1 MRNKPDWNRFIDERL
16 SDLNLPSDAKA
27 QVIAE
32 LAAHLEDS
40 EEASDP
46 VLDAVSWPEL
56 KLAIEYAKHGEETMN
71 HRTKSLWLPGFVSLI
86 GAVLFMFAEE
96 IVLAHD
102 SSFYFMD
109 RSLRPSQLISG
120 LPFWFYLGWL
130 FALVLCG
137 ALGAFVSQRNG
148 GTRAA
153 RMVAGAFPALVM
165 FLLCGL
171 VIPVSAL
178 FERNDYVF
186 RHPAGLAL
194 GILIWA
200 AGPGLA
206 LLLGASPF
214 LKEQKP
220 TTA

>member
-1 MRNKPDWNRFIDERL
+1 MHDKKADFKKLVSEQM
-16 SDLNLPSDAKA
+16 SDLNLPPHAKD

-40 EEASDP
+40 KDAEAA
-46 VLDAVSWPEL
+46 LDAVSWQKL
-56 KLAIEYAKHGEETMN
+56 KHAIEHAKCKEGVMN
-71 HRTKSLWLPGFVSLI
+71 TRTKSLWLPGFVSLTA
-86 GAVLFMFAEE
+86 AVLFMSSEE
-96 IVLAHD
+96 LLLTHD

-109 RSLRPSQLISG
+109 RSLRPSHLISG
-120 LPFWFYLGWL
+120 LPFWFYCGWL

-137 ALGAFVSQRNG
+137 ALGAFLSRRNG

-153 RMVAGAFPALVM
+153 RMVAGVFPALVM
-165 FLLCGL
+165 FLLCGF

-178 FERNDYVF
+178 FERNVYVF
-186 RHPAGLAL
+186 RHPAGLGL

-200 AGPGLA
+200 AAPGLA

-214 LKEQKP
+214 LKDQKL
-220 TTA
+220 TAA